1 MPLTPEIWKS
11 DSVANTTTNEYQRH
25 SEIVQLQNGNI
36 LVVWDSESDSG
47 AGNPFGK
54 DVIGQIFDPL
64 GNKIG
69 NEMLLNSYSSD
80 QESYPSIT
88 ATDDGGFIVVYA
100 HYNQYS
106 GPGNHRDIRLD
117 EYDAFGVALSDDG
130 IVASSNTRYSAPM
143 MASSSATS
151 VLIAYNDFKD
161 VDNHDIDFKIYN
173 PTTNTY
179 GPEVRLFG
187 SNNPLGTD
195 LYRIA
200 DVTTLNNGSYVV
212 IAQDEDGDQS
222 IKMRIVSSTGTIAL
236 AETVVGDT
244 ATNGDVD
251 RGAQVTA
258 LSGGGYVVSWTNDDA
273 NDTDIQFQMYT
284 NAGATSGPMHTV
296 NGASATD
303 YNNLSE
309 TVALSDGGFI
319 VIYTNGTDGL
329 VGQRYDASGATVG
342 NEFNIFADAGT
353 LYAYGTSATLLADGR
368 VMVTYTISDSA
379 NNIYVADIHT
389 TIIDTRDTVTPVGVS
404 TSDYVVGTIG
414 DDNLVGAASDYV
426 KVYGWDG
433 DDTLGVTVLGLD
445 AGNTFD
451 GGTGTDT
458 FRFASLTGDYKVD
471 LAAGTFATLSGGIA
485 STLVS
490 IENVVGGNGDDTL
503 KGNAWANELTG
514 GDGNDTL
521 SGAGGNDTLY
531 GLVGSDVLG
540 GGFGDD
546 TLHGGAGADT
556 LNGGLGKDKLYG
568 GNGDD
573 VLDGGSQ
580 TDIVDGGAGNDTI
593 IIYTGMDSDDII
605 GGTGTDTL
613 DVSSR
618 LDHGLTMDLG
628 AGTYTLQGVGNTIS
642 GVEIIKATQIADT
655 IYTGNINGITVFGNG
670 GNDTLIGGAGDQTL
684 NGGAGNDHLEGGL
697 GADILNGGAGN
708 DHLEGGLGAD
718 TLNGGDND
726 DVLIGGL
733 QTDIIDGGAGNDTI
747 LIHTGEHSD
756 NITGGSGTD
765 TLDVSDRSDLGLT
778 MDLGAGTYT
787 LQGGTNSITGVE
799 IIKATQVDDNIVT
812 GNLGG
817 ITVFGNGGDDKL
829 TGGNGIQILW
839 GGAGDDTLSGGA
851 GNDKLYG
858 GVGKDTLEGGAG
870 IDLASYYDAG
880 GGVEVYLNFGTATG
894 AAGNDTL
901 TGIENLTGSAF
912 DDRLIGDA
920 GRNVFYGNNGNDI
933 IKTKG
938 GNDVVH
944 GGNGNDKIYGDAGN
958 ETLNGNAGDDV
969 VFGLAGEDTLTGFLG
984 EDYLS
989 GGQGNDT
996 LLGGAGDDVLRGN
1009 RGNDTL
1015 EGNKDTDRLYGGGG
1029 DDILNGG
1036 DGVDYLLGENG
1047 VDILHG
1053 GEGNDNLTGGALADT
1068 FVYKNTATEGYD
1080 RIKDFEDG
1088 TDQID
1093 LSDFAF
1099 ANFAAVS
1106 ALATQNAANV
1116 KINFGS
1122 GNVLL
1127 IENML
1132 LADLDA
1138 GDLVL

>member
-11 DSVANTTTNEYQRH
+11 DSVANTTTNISQTN

-36 LVVWDSESDSG
+36 LVVWESISDSG
-47 AGNPFGK
+47 VGSPNGS
-54 DVIGQIFDPL
+54 DIIGQIFDPL

-69 NEMLLNSYSSD
+69 NEMLLNSYNSND
-80 QESYPSIT
+80 EYLPSIT
-88 ATDDGGFIVVYA
+88 ATDNGGFIVVYSEWDS
-100 HYNQYS
+100 S
-106 GPGNHRDIRLD
+106 GMNTWTSVRLD
-117 EYDAFGVALSDDG
+117 EYGATGNPLVENSTVVTHGGLLDFKNYYIPVVA
-130 IVASSNTRYSAPM
+130 
-143 MASSSATS
+143 ASSSTS
-151 VLIAYNDFKD
+151 VMVAYR
-161 VDNHDIDFKIYN
+161 VDPGSNTDADIVFKIYN
-173 PTTNTY
+173 PATDTY
-179 GPEVRLFG
+179 GPQIDLFHSPSPFVSTNYHFPHITVL
-187 SNNPLGTD
+187 SNGYYAVAAIDKSFPKTVSLQ
-195 LYRIA
+195 I
-200 DVTTLNNGSYVV
+200 
-212 IAQDEDGDQS
+212 I
-222 IKMRIVSSTGTIAL
+222 SSTGTVVLGETNVGNGWINSITAL
-236 AETVVGDT
+236 ETGRFVVARETEGLNPDIILHIY
-244 ATNGDVD
+244 TNGGIPTGTTQTIS
-251 RGAQVTA
+251 GA
-258 LSGGGYVVSWTNDDA
+258 A
-273 NDTDIQFQMYT
+273 N
-284 NAGATSGPMHTV
+284 
-296 NGASATD
+296 AS
-303 YNNLSE
+303 
-309 TVALSDGGFI
+309 VAAMEDGGFI
-319 VIYTNGTDGL
+319 VIYQDSIYQDATIL
-329 VGQRYDASGATVG
+329 GQRYDATGATVG
-342 NEFNIFADAGT
+342 TEFVIING
-353 LYAYGTSATLLADGR
+353 GSVPQATLLADGR
-368 VMVTYTISDSA
+368 VMVTYTVNSGGADG
-379 NNIYVADIHT
+379 NDIHT
-389 TIIDTRDTVTPVGVS
+389 TIIDTRDTVNPVGVS

-433 DDTLGVTVLGLD
+433 NDTLGVTVLGLD

-471 LAAGTFATLSGGIA
+471 LVAGTFALLSGGIA

-490 IENVVGGNGDDTL
+490 IENVVGGNGNDTL
-503 KGNAWANELTG
+503 NGNAGANELSG

-521 SGAGGNDTLY
+521 NGAGGNDTLY
-531 GLVGSDVLG
+531 GLVGSDVLN

-568 GNGDD
+568 GNGND

-593 IIYTGMDSDDII
+593 VIYTGMDSDDII

-618 LDHGLTMDLG
+618 SDHGLTMDLG

-655 IYTGNINGITVFGNG
+655 ILTGNINGITVFGNG

-684 NGGAGNDHLEGGL
+684 NGGAGNDHLEGGYDT
-697 GADILNGGAGN
+697 DILNGGAGN

-778 MDLGAGTYT
+778 MDLGAGIYE
-787 LQGGTNSITGVE
+787 LQGGTNSITGIE
-799 IIKATQVDDNIVT
+799 IIKATQVDDNIDT

-894 AAGNDTL
+894 AAGDDTL

-912 DDRLIGDA
+912 GDRLIGDA
-920 GRNVFYGNNGNDI
+920 GRNVFYGNNGDDI

-938 GNDVVH
+938 GDDVVH
-944 GGNGNDKIYGDAGN
+944 GGNGDDKIVGDTGN
-958 ETLNGNAGDDV
+958 ETLNGNAGDDI
-969 VFGLAGEDTLTGFLG
+969 VFGLAGDDTLTGFLG
-984 EDYLS
+984 GDYLS
-989 GGQGNDT
+989 GGQGNDI

-1015 EGNKDTDRLYGGGG
+1015 EGNKDSDRLYGGGG
-1029 DDILNGG
+1029 NDILNGG

-1047 VDILHG
+1047 IDVLHG

-1088 TDQID
+1088 IDQID

-1099 ANFAAVS
+1099 ANFAAIS
-1106 ALATQNAANV
+1106 ALSTQNGANV

-1132 LADLDA
+1132 LADFDA
-1138 GDLVL
+1138 SDVLLV